1 MTNTSDR
8 ENSAKVDEPVYN
20 FGAPRA
26 QWLVTM
32 TDSLAFTGGSGE
44 SPEVSL
50 HWRTFQIPAEI
61 NVFAA
66 CYRQFLYKSQSEI
79 QSPKPL
85 CPKMQH
91 LRLKFKENSLRN
103 CHRNSFILLNLVG
116 TDGWMYEHIH
126 IAFQVSACD
135 S

>member
-8 ENSAKVDEPVYN
+8 ENSTKVDEPVYN

-32 TDSLAFTGGSGE
+32 TDSLDFTESSGE

-66 CYRQFLYKSQSEI
+66 CYSNFYINHRVKSRV
-79 QSPKPL
+79 P
-85 CPKMQH
+85 
-91 LRLKFKENSLRN
+91 SLSVQK
-103 CHRNSFILLNLVG
+103 CSISG
-116 TDGWMYEHIH
+116 
-126 IAFQVSACD
+126 
-135 S
+135 